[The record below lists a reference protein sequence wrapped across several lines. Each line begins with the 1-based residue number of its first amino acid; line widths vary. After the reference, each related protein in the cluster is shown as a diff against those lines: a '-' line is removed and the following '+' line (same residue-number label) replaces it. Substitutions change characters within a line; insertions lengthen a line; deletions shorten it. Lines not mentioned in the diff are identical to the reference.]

1 MNRLKIA
8 VLLLF
13 FMGSTLLAKEF
24 PVCKDYFFIKE
35 NETQEKQSFLE
46 KILNEDP
53 DNVECMLKLSSIYL
67 RTDKVSEGFD
77 LIRRAYVL
85 KPKFVEKQEI
95 SKILDLALRL
105 SRLKEIASKNDD
117 YELWNELGD
126 TYFEIGIFNEARFS
140 YAKSLELDKNQTKI
154 DILLAICDGNL
165 DFTHTSAKRLR
176 RIVKRE
182 PYNFY
187 ANYYLGK
194 VLKNALDNEKE
205 GQKYLLMADYLIHHT
220 KPDFDNEAEVTY
232 LKNDLKFELGKK

>member
-1 MNRLKIA
+1 MDRLKIA

-13 FMGSTLLAKEF
+13 FMSLNLEAKEF

-35 NETQEKQSFLE
+35 NQTEEKQSFLE
-46 KILNEDP
+46 KILNENP
-53 DNVECMLKLSSIYL
+53 GNVECMIKLSSVYL

-85 KPKFVEKQEI
+85 NPKFVEKQKI

-105 SRLKEIASKNDD
+105 SRLKEIAARDND

-126 TYFEIGIFNEARFS
+126 AYFEIGIFNEARFS
-140 YAKSLELDKNQTKI
+140 YEKSLELDENQTKI

-165 DFTHTSAKRLR
+165 DFTHTSANRLK
-176 RIVKRE
+176 RIVQRH

-194 VLKNALDNEKE
+194 VLKNALDNKKE
-205 GQKYLLMADYLIHHT
+205 GQKYLMMAEYLIKYT
-220 KPDFDNEAEVTY
+220 KPDFENEAEVSY
-232 LKNDLKFELGKK
+232 LKNDLEFELGEK

>member
-13 FMGSTLLAKEF
+13 FMGLTLFAKEF

-105 SRLKEIASKNDD
+105 SRLKEIASRDDD

-205 GQKYLLMADYLIHHT
+205 GQKYLMMAHYLINYT
-220 KPDFDNEAEVTY
+220 KPDFENEEEITY
-232 LKNDLKFELGKK
+232 LKNDLKFELGEK

>member
-13 FMGSTLLAKEF
+13 FLGLDLFAKEF

-35 NETQEKQSFLE
+35 NETEEKQSFLE
-46 KILNEDP
+46 KILNENP
-53 DNVECMLKLSSIYL
+53 ENVECMIKLSSVYL

-85 KPKFVEKQEI
+85 NPKFVEKQNI
-95 SKILDLALRL
+95 SKVLDLALRL
-105 SRLKEIASKNDD
+105 SRLKEIASRDD
-117 YELWNELGD
+117 DKELWNELGD

-140 YAKSLELDKNQTKI
+140 YAKSLELDKTQIKI

-165 DFTHTSAKRLR
+165 DFTYTSAKRLR
-176 RIVKRE
+176 RIVKQE
-182 PYNFY
+182 PYDFY

-194 VLKNALDNEKE
+194 VLKNALNNAKE
-205 GQKYLLMADYLIHHT
+205 GQKYLLMAHYLIHHT
-220 KPDFDNEAEVTY
+220 KPDFENEEEITY
-232 LKNDLKFELGKK
+232 LKNDLEFEIGEK

>member
-13 FMGSTLLAKEF
+13 FMSSVLFAKEF

-35 NETQEKQSFLE
+35 NQTGEKQTFLE
-46 KILNEDP
+46 KILNENP
-53 DNVECMLKLSSIYL
+53 ENIECMLKLSSVYL

-77 LIRRAYVL
+77 LIRRAYTL
-85 KPKFVEKQEI
+85 DPKFVEKQKI
-95 SKILDLALRL
+95 SKVLDLALRL
-105 SRLKEIASKNDD
+105 SRLKEIATRDDD

-126 TYFEIGIFNEARFS
+126 TYFEMGIFNEARFS
-140 YAKSLELDKNQTKI
+140 YEKSLALDKNQTKI

-165 DFTHTSAKRLR
+165 NFTHTSANRLK
-176 RIVKRE
+176 RIVKRH

-194 VLKNALDNEKE
+194 VLKNALDNKKD
-205 GQKYLLMADYLIHHT
+205 GQKYLMMADYLINYT
-220 KPDFDNEAEVTY
+220 EPEFENEAEVVY
-232 LKNDLKFELGKK
+232 LKNDLEFELGEK